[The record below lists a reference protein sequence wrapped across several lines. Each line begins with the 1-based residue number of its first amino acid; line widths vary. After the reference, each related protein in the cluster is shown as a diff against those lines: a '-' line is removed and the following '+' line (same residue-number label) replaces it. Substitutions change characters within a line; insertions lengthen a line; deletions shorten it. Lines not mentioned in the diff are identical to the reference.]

1 MKENRLTYYQ
11 ICTLVAQK
19 LPIPKEYN
27 IKYSCGL
34 EPRKV
39 IDETLD
45 DVNNT
50 IYYQRNT
57 FPFPDQVKI
66 CGEQK
71 VVIPQPKCYDDEVD
85 NSEDDLVDFGDVYI
99 QTEFYLSALNF
110 KYKFER
116 QEEVTRKLNELT
128 DSVSSDRGYVRKS
141 DFTFDVNIKLTNE
154 TLSIKDAMP
163 ESADFGKMN
172 EYPKTQQVFQKVC
185 AAVQKHYQGSKL
197 VALLTYLC
205 VVYAVSPRVTEQ
217 PIEHK
222 RCQPVKRQHH
232 QHCHSQQT
240 QALCQSLALCL
251 GGGLLKVALAVNIG
265 VFAGVVNKAVTVRV
279 ALFGPPLGELSV
291 VVVELVLIGLF
302 LGNIYQI
309 FFLILQAVHLLF
321 RYSISHFPP
330 D

>member
-11 ICTLVAQK
+11 ICSLVAQK
-19 LPIPKEYN
+19 LPVPKGYN

-45 DVNNT
+45 DVNNA

-71 VVIPQPKCYDDEVD
+71 VVIPQPKYYDDEVD

-116 QEEVTRKLNELT
+116 QAEVTRKLNELT
-128 DSVSSDRGYVRKS
+128 DSVSSARGYVRKS

-163 ESADFGKMN
+163 ESADFGKIN
-172 EYPKTQQVFQKVC
+172 NDDYITVN
-185 AAVQKHYQGSKL
+185 
-197 VALLTYLC
+197 
-205 VVYAVSPRVTEQ
+205 
-217 PIEHK
+217 
-222 RCQPVKRQHH
+222 
-232 QHCHSQQT
+232 
-240 QALCQSLALCL
+240 
-251 GGGLLKVALAVNIG
+251 LKYDYFSRN
-265 VFAGVVNKAVTVRV
+265 
-279 ALFGPPLGELSV
+279 
-291 VVVELVLIGLF
+291 
-302 LGNIYQI
+302 
-309 FFLILQAVHLLF
+309 
-321 RYSISHFPP
+321 
-330 D
+330 

>member
-1 MKENRLTYYQ
+1 MEENRLTYYQ
-11 ICTLVAQK
+11 ICSLVAQK

-45 DVNNT
+45 DVNNA

-57 FPFPDQVKI
+57 FPLPDQVKI

-116 QEEVTRKLNELT
+116 QAEVTRKLNELT
-128 DSVSSDRGYVRKS
+128 DSVSSARGYVRKS

-172 EYPKTQQVFQKVC
+172 NDDYITVNLKYDYF
-185 AAVQKHYQGSKL
+185 SK
-197 VALLTYLC
+197 
-205 VVYAVSPRVTEQ
+205 
-217 PIEHK
+217 
-222 RCQPVKRQHH
+222 
-232 QHCHSQQT
+232 
-240 QALCQSLALCL
+240 
-251 GGGLLKVALAVNIG
+251 N
-265 VFAGVVNKAVTVRV
+265 
-279 ALFGPPLGELSV
+279 
-291 VVVELVLIGLF
+291 
-302 LGNIYQI
+302 
-309 FFLILQAVHLLF
+309 
-321 RYSISHFPP
+321 
-330 D
+330 